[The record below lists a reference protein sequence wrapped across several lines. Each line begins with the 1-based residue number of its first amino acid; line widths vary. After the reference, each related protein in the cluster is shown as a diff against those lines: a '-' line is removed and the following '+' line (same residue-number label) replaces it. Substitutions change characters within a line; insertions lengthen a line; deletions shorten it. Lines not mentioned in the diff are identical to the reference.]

1 MKRIFLGRIFL
12 LFLLLQ
18 CPIIRAQSITGT
30 VIDEFSGQPLPGV
43 LVKISGAAIERY
55 TDENGVFDLS
65 EELPEGE
72 NTLTLSKNAFFDKH
86 FPVKISSEV
95 IDLGII
101 TLKPDLPEMQQQ
113 MTVISL
119 EENELDEEDG
129 SSANISGL
137 LQASRDVFLNA
148 AAYDFSPTFFRPRGY
163 DSEYSKVLIN
173 GVEMNKFFTG
183 RPLWSNWGG
192 LNDVQ
197 RNQEFTYGTLPSES
211 SFGGPAGTT
220 NIVMR
225 ASQYPNGGKFSYATA
240 NRSYSGRAMASYHS
254 GLLPS
259 GWAYSLSMSKRF
271 GSEGYVEGTS
281 YDATSFFTSVE
292 KKIDDSH
299 SLNFTVVYT
308 PVSVGKSSPVSEEVA
323 ALKGQKYNS
332 YWGWDKG
339 EIRNSRIREVQEP
352 ILMLNHTWSL
362 NNDLKINSNVAYQ
375 FGKVSNSRIDYG
387 GSRLYSSAGSEE
399 ILIGGGSNPDPS
411 YYQNLPSYH
420 LRNTYAPDYRAAF
433 LAEQDFRKNGQLKWE
448 DLYRANQTSMT
459 AGGNAIYALYEDRND
474 DRQISGSSNFRYQW
488 NTLVVL
494 SGGVAY
500 RQLQSENFAS
510 VLDLFGAVN
519 FLDVVPFSSGFE
531 AQNDLQN
538 PNQMVSKNDKFKY
551 NYILDANTGSGF
563 LQAEFN
569 FKRMEY
575 YVAAQGSGTSFQRTG
590 IFQNG
595 NFPENSLGESRVL
608 NFGNYGAKSGLTY
621 KMSGRHYFSAN
632 LAHFTKPPGLR
643 NSFSNVRQNNDA
655 VLGLNNE
662 KIFTA
667 DAGYNIRTPFLT
679 GRLTGFYGEF
689 RDITEVSF
697 FYADGITG
705 SAREVSNAF
714 VQEILTGIGKRHM
727 GIEFGF
733 EVPLNN
739 TLKLRSAG
747 SFGKYIFHKDPE
759 VYLTSDDFP
768 EARQMGRSSL
778 KNYHIP
784 GGPQQALQ
792 AGFEYRDP
800 AYWWISASANFFS
813 KAFVDVAPLA
823 RTRNF
828 YTDVDGFPIVG
839 YHEKVAS
846 QLLKQEEFQG
856 YMLVNMVGGK
866 SWRLKNRFVGIFGSL
881 NNILDTVYKTG
892 GYEQSRNVNYS
903 LLKADMEREQPLF
916 GSKYWFGTGTTYYAH
931 VYYRF

>member
-1 MKRIFLGRIFL
+1 MKEIFLGRIL
-12 LFLLLQ
+12 PLFLLLQ
-18 CPIIRAQSITGT
+18 CGELKAQGVTGT
-30 VIDEFSGQPLPGV
+30 VIDEFSGRTLSGV
-43 LVKISGAAIERY
+43 SIKISGTGMENF
-55 TDENGVFDLS
+55 TDVNGVFVLSEDLS
-65 EELPEGE
+65 EGE
-72 NTLTLSKNAFFDKH
+72 YILTFSKNGFFDKYY
-86 FPVKISSEV
+86 PVKIFSEF

-101 TLKPDLPEMQQQ
+101 ALRPDLPEMQQQ
-113 MTVISL
+113 LAVISL
-119 EENELDEEDG
+119 EEHELDEEDG

-163 DSEYSKVLIN
+163 DSEYSKVYIN

-197 RNQEFTYGTLPSES
+197 RNQEFTYGTAVSES
-211 SFGGPAGTT
+211 SFGSPAGTT
-220 NIVMR
+220 NIIMR
-225 ASQYPNGGKFSYATA
+225 ASHYPNGGKFSYAAA
-240 NRSYSGRAMASYHS
+240 NRSYTGRVMGSYNS

-259 GWAYSLSMSKRF
+259 GWAYSLSISKRF
-271 GSEGYVEGTS
+271 GSEGYVEGSS
-281 YDATSFFTSVE
+281 YDASSLFTSVE
-292 KKIDDSH
+292 KKVNEAH
-299 SLNFTVVYT
+299 SINFSALYT

-352 ILMLNHTWSL
+352 VLMLNHTWSI
-362 NNDLKINSNVAYQ
+362 NDDLKINSNVAYQ
-375 FGKVSNSRIDYG
+375 FGKIGNSRIDYG
-387 GSRLYSSAGSEE
+387 GSRVFYDAGGEE
-399 ILIGGGSNPDPS
+399 ILIGGGSNPDPA

-433 LAEQDFRKNGQLKWE
+433 LAEQDFRKNGQLKWD
-448 DLYRANQTSMT
+448 DLYLANQTSSL

-474 DRQISGSSNFRYQW
+474 DRQISGNSSFRYQW
-488 NTLVVL
+488 NPQVVL

-500 RQLQSENFAS
+500 RQLSSENFAS

-519 FLDVVPFSSGFE
+519 FLDVDSFSSGSE

-538 PNQMVSKNDKFKY
+538 PNRLVTENDQFKY
-551 NYILDANTGSGF
+551 NYFLDAKNGNGF
-563 LQAEFN
+563 FQAEFN
-569 FKRMEY
+569 LKRLEFYM
-575 YVAAQGSGTSFQRTG
+575 AAKGSGTSFQRRG
-590 IFQNG
+590 IYQNG
-595 NFPENSLGESRVL
+595 NFPNNSLGESELL

-621 KMSGRHYFSAN
+621 KMTGRHYFSAN
-632 LAHFTKPPGLR
+632 LAHFTRPPGLR

-655 VLGLNNE
+655 VIGLKNE
-662 KIFTA
+662 NVFTA

-705 SAREVSNAF
+705 SARDVSNAF
-714 VQEILTGIGKRHM
+714 VQEILTGIGKRHV

-733 EVPLNN
+733 EVPLNS
-739 TLKLRSAG
+739 TLKVRSAG
-747 SFGKYIFHKDPE
+747 SFGDYTFHKNPE

-768 EARQMGRSSL
+768 EVRQMGRSSL
-778 KNYHIP
+778 KNYHLS

-813 KAFVDVAPLA
+813 KAFIDVAPLT
-823 RTRNF
+823 RTQNF
-828 YTDVDGFPIVG
+828 YTDVDGLPIVG
-839 YHEKVAS
+839 YDEKVAS
-846 QLLKQEEFQG
+846 QLLRQEEFPN
-856 YMLVNMVGGK
+856 YMLINMVGGK
-866 SWRLKNRFVGIFGSL
+866 SWRLKNRFVGVFGSL